1 MSSKVKGNI
10 MLLIT
15 AIIWGS
21 SFVAQKKGMDHLG
34 PFSFN
39 FARNVLSTIFLFILA
54 KIWPKVTKAPKV
66 EESEETKKTTL
77 IGGIFCGI
85 ALATAMSFQQIG
97 LMYTTAGK
105 GGFITALYIVFVPLT
120 GLFLGKK
127 VPLKIWISVVIA
139 AIGLY
144 LLSIQKGFT
153 ISKGDFY
160 VLLCSFAYTA
170 HILVIDRFSPRT
182 NGIKLSA
189 VQFATA
195 TVISGVIML
204 FTENITWAG
213 IQEAIVPIAYAGIL
227 SSGVGFTL
235 QIIAQK
241 DTDPTVASLLISLE
255 SVFSVI
261 AGAIILK
268 EVMSIRE
275 IVGCIIM
282 FAAIILAQL
291 PGKRVKGES

>member
-1 MSSKVKGNI
+1 MNSKVKGNI

-21 SFVAQKKGMDHLG
+21 SFVAQKKGMDYLG

-39 FARNVLSTIFLFILA
+39 FARNVLSTIFLFILV
-54 KIWPKVTKAPKV
+54 KIWPKVTKTPKV
-66 EESEETKKTTL
+66 EESKETKRITL

-85 ALATAMSFQQIG
+85 ALAIAMALQQIG

-120 GLFLGKK
+120 GLFLGKR
-127 VPLKIWISVVIA
+127 VPLKIWVSVVIA

-144 LLSIQKGFT
+144 LLSIQKGFS

-170 HILVIDRFSPRT
+170 HILVIDRYSPQT
-182 NGIKLSA
+182 DGMKLSA
-189 VQFATA
+189 IQFATA

-204 FTENITWAG
+204 FTENITWMG

-241 DTDPTVASLLISLE
+241 DTDPTIASLLISLE

-261 AGAIILK
+261 AGAILLH

-291 PGKRVKGES
+291 PGRRIKGES